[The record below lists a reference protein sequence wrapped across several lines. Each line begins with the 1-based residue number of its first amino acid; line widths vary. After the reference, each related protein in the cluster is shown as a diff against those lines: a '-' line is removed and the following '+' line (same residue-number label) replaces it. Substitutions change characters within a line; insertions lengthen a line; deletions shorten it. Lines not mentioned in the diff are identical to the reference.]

1 MAAGAVPIIEA
12 GLAIAPVVVDLAKK
26 VIGLFHHTKVVA
38 APGAPAT
45 AAGTVP
51 LTPAQAQTTA
61 AAAAAT
67 FQSMISTAVAN
78 GSLPASA
85 APDVALL
92 PAILQVAYS
101 LTPQTAAAATTATPT
116 IGTLTEFLQAYETI
130 SAALKAAPK
139 AAA

>member
-1 MAAGAVPIIEA
+1 MAVGAVPIIEA

-26 VIGLFHHTKVVA
+26 VIGLFHHTKAVA
-38 APGAPAT
+38 APGQTAT
-45 AAGTVP
+45 ALGTVP
-51 LTPAQAQTTA
+51 LTPAQAQATA

-67 FQSMISTAVAN
+67 FQSMIATAVSN

-85 APDVALL
+85 APAAELL

-101 LTPQTAAAATTATPT
+101 LTPQTPTAANVATST

-130 SAALKAAPK
+130 SAAFKAAK
-139 AAA
+139 